1 MKKVIIRY
9 GLIAGAIVSVLM
21 LLSLPLMNNLNKE
34 NEGISM
40 LVGYVS
46 MILSISTI
54 FIAIKTFR
62 DKYNEGKMKFGKAF
76 LIGLYITLIAAAI
89 YALVF
94 VIADALSGEAFVE
107 SYRNMQLDK
116 INSDTTINLD
126 QKHVEITKMEEQMK
140 MYRNPIVKFF
150 FTMLEYF
157 PVGLG
162 ASLLAALIL
171 KKK

>member
-1 MKKVIIRY
+1 MKKIIIRY

-21 LLSLPLMNNLNKE
+21 LLSLPLMNNLSKE
-34 NEGISM
+34 NEGLSM

-46 MILSISTI
+46 MILSVSTI

-62 DKYNEGKMKFGKAF
+62 DKYNEGKIKFGKAF
-76 LIGLYITLIAAAI
+76 LIGLCITLIAAAI

-126 QKHVEITKMEEQMK
+126 QKHVEITKMEEQME

>member
-1 MKKVIIRY
+1 MKKIIIRY
-9 GLIAGAIVSVLM
+9 GIIAGAIVSVLM

-62 DKYNEGKMKFGKAF
+62 DKYNEGKIKFGKAF

-126 QKHVEITKMEEQMK
+126 QKHVEITKMEEQME

>member
-1 MKKVIIRY
+1 MKKIIIRY

-62 DKYNEGKMKFGKAF
+62 DKYNEGKIKFGKAF

-126 QKHVEITKMEEQMK
+126 QKHVEITKMEEQME

>member
-1 MKKVIIRY
+1 MKKIIIRY
-9 GLIAGAIVSVLM
+9 GIIAGAIVSVLM
-21 LLSLPLMNNLNKE
+21 LLSLPLMNNLSKE
-34 NEGISM
+34 NEGLSM

-46 MILSISTI
+46 MILSVSTI

-62 DKYNEGKMKFGKAF
+62 DKYNEGKIKFGKAF

-107 SYRNMQLDK
+107 SYRNMQMDK
-116 INSDTTINLD
+116 INSDSTLNLD
-126 QKHVEITKMEEQMK
+126 QKHVKITSMEAQME
-140 MYRNPIVKFF
+140 MYSNPIVKFL
-150 FTMLEYF
+150 FTMLEYL
-157 PVGLG
+157 PVGIV

>member
-9 GLIAGAIVSVLM
+9 GIIAGTIVSALM
-21 LLSLPLMNNLNKE
+21 LLSLPLMNNLSKE
-34 NEGISM
+34 TEGIAM

-62 DKYNEGKMKFGKAF
+62 DKYNEGKVKFGKAF

-116 INSDTTINLD
+116 INSDSTLNLE
-126 QKHVEITKMEEQMK
+126 QKQGAIIKMNEEMT
-140 MYRNPIVKFF
+140 MYRKPIVKFF
-150 FTMLEYF
+150 FTMLEYL
-157 PVGLG
+157 PVGIG